1 GNDRRKGRVVM
12 SEHIVV
18 GIDGSESSTA
28 ALQWALDEA
37 QVRSAT
43 VKAVRVWRMP
53 YVGDFAGPAVA
64 AVDPNEL
71 ADANR
76 ELLDSVV
83 DAALATRSDITVER
97 VVRDGNPAAELAD
110 EAADADLLVV
120 GSRGRGGFAE
130 LMLGSVSHQVAAHA
144 PCPVAIVRGDVVR
157 RRQGRVVVGIDG
169 SEASKKALAW
179 ATEEARLRGAELHLV
194 YASTDPLPEGKYEM
208 SAGEQPYSDPALLV
222 SNALEVVAA
231 ERDAPNTFTHIVDDT
246 PANALLNE
254 AKDAA
259 MVVVSSRGRGGFKS
273 LVLGSVSHQVA
284 VHAPCPVVV
293 VRA

>member
-1 GNDRRKGRVVM
+1 M
-12 SEHIVV
+12 SERFVV
-18 GIDGSESSTA
+18 GIDGSESSNA

-37 QVRSAT
+37 GVRDAT
-43 VKAVRVWRMP
+43 IKAVRVWRMP

-64 AVDPNEL
+64 TIDPNEL

-76 ELLDSVV
+76 ELLDSTV
-83 DAALATRSDITVER
+83 DAALVTRTGMTVER
-97 VVRDGNPAAELAD
+97 VVRDGSPAAELAA
-110 EAADADLLVV
+110 EAKDADLLVV

-130 LMLGSVSHQVAAHA
+130 LMLGSVSHQLAAHA
-144 PCPVAIVRGDVVR
+144 PCPVVIVRGDVVR
-157 RRQGRVVVGIDG
+157 RREGRVVVGVDG
-169 SEASKKALAW
+169 SAASKKALAW

-208 SAGEQPYSDPALLV
+208 SAGEQPWFDPALLV
-222 SNALEVVAA
+222 SDALETVAA
-231 ERDAPNTFTHIVDDT
+231 QPEAPNTFTHIVDDT

-259 MVVVSSRGRGGFKS
+259 LVVVSNRGRGGFKS